1 MAGNDAQDG
10 DDDSSG
16 YEDVD
21 SDEDDELLEDSV
33 TQDGQT
39 TGNEES
45 KEPVPKNVSA
55 KQKKSGSKIKK

>member
-1 MAGNDAQDG
+1 MAGAN

-21 SDEDDELLEDSV
+21 SDEDDEVLEDSA
-33 TQDGQT
+33 TQDDQT

-45 KEPVPKNVSA
+45 KEPLPIHVSA
-55 KQKKSGSKIKK
+55 KQKKSVSKLKK